1 MRMSEKKREL
11 SQWEK
16 EECAKL
22 KAALDSF
29 NSGRNRK
36 DALTQGKIAEALDMT
51 QGSVS
56 SYLNGYNALN
66 LRFAAYVAA
75 EIGVSIDRF
84 SPRLAREAE
93 EVAKVI
99 PISGAAKAAILR
111 ELNSQTE
118 EAVMIGDLSPWDD
131 STPLDDDEVELPL
144 YKEVELAAGSGRTA
158 VQEMPGR
165 KLRFS
170 YATLR
175 AAGVDP
181 AAAVCAQLKGNSMEP
196 LIMNGATVGI
206 DKATTRV
213 VDGEIYALEHDGMLR
228 VKYLYRLPGGGLR
241 LRSFNRD
248 EYADEEYSPE
258 EMHAKSIS
266 IIGWVFWWSTLRT
279 RGAFKR

>member
-1 MRMSEKKREL
+1 MEYKDR
-11 SQWEK
+11 
-16 EECAKL
+16 L
-22 KAALDSF
+22 KAA
-29 NSGRNRK
+29 RRHAK
-36 DALTQGKIAEALDMT
+36 LTQAGLAKAVGITQTSISDLERGK
-51 QGSVS
+51 SVS
-56 SYLNGYNALN
+56 SSYNA
-66 LRFAAYVAA
+66 
-75 EIGVSIDRF
+75 SI
-84 SPRLAREAE
+84 
-93 EVAKVI
+93 
-99 PISGAAKAAILR
+99 AKACGISALWLER
-111 ELNSQTE
+111 EEGAMVIDVQNPLSGSDNLDGHSTE
-118 EAVMIGDLSPWDD
+118 PEAVMIGDLSPWDD

-175 AAGVDP
+175 TAGVDP

-196 LIMNGATVGI
+196 LIMNGATIGI

-248 EYADEEYSPE
+248 EYADEEYSSE

-266 IIGWVFWWSTLRT
+266 IIGWVFWWSTLRS
-279 RGAFKR
+279 RNAFKR

>member
-1 MRMSEKKREL
+1 MLNMELKDRIRARLKALRLSQSELASRVGVSRGTVTFWMNGTNLIKGENLMAVAREL
-11 SQWEK
+11 Q
-16 EECAKL
+16 C
-22 KAALDSF
+22 
-29 NSGRNRK
+29 
-36 DALTQGKIAEALDMT
+36 
-51 QGSVS
+51 
-56 SYLNGYNALN
+56 
-66 LRFAAYVAA
+66 
-75 EIGVSIDRF
+75 
-84 SPRLAREAE
+84 SPEWL
-93 EVAKVI
+93 
-99 PISGAAKAAILR
+99 ISGAEAKPSASL
-111 ELNSQTE
+111 T

-131 STPLDDDEVELPL
+131 STPLDKDEVELPL

-241 LRSFNRD
+241 LRSFNRAEHD
-248 EYADEEYSPE
+248 DEEYSPK
-258 EMHAKSIS
+258 EMQSQGIS
-266 IIGWVFWWSTLRT
+266 IIGWVFWWSTLRS

>member
-1 MRMSEKKREL
+1 MKTLQERL
-11 SQWEK
+11 
-16 EECAKL
+16 
-22 KAALDSF
+22 
-29 NSGRNRK
+29 
-36 DALTQGKIAEALDMT
+36 KIAMAGPPKISQASLARACRISAP
-51 QGSVS
+51 SVNDWIS
-56 SYLNGYNALN
+56 GKTKSIEGAN
-66 LRFAAYVAA
+66 LLHAAAHLKVLPLWLATGKGPIR
-75 EIGVSIDRF
+75 EIGGGDANE
-84 SPRLAREAE
+84 LEQ
-93 EVAKVI
+93 
-99 PISGAAKAAILR
+99 SGDA
-111 ELNSQTE
+111 

-241 LRSFNRD
+241 LRSFNHD
-248 EYADEEYSPE
+248 EYPDEEYTPE
-258 EMHAKSIS
+258 EMQAKSID

>member
-1 MRMSEKKREL
+1 MLNMELKDRIRARLKALRLSQSELASRVGVSRGTVTFWMNGTNLIKGENLMAVAREL
-11 SQWEK
+11 Q
-16 EECAKL
+16 C
-22 KAALDSF
+22 
-29 NSGRNRK
+29 
-36 DALTQGKIAEALDMT
+36 
-51 QGSVS
+51 
-56 SYLNGYNALN
+56 
-66 LRFAAYVAA
+66 
-75 EIGVSIDRF
+75 
-84 SPRLAREAE
+84 SPEWL
-93 EVAKVI
+93 
-99 PISGAAKAAILR
+99 ISGAEAKPSASLA
-111 ELNSQTE
+111 

-131 STPLDDDEVELPL
+131 STPLDEDEVELPL

-181 AAAVCAQLKGNSMEP
+181 AAAVCAQVKGNSMEP

-213 VDGEIYALEHDGMLR
+213 VDGEIYALEHEGMLR

-241 LRSFNRD
+241 LRSFNRAEHD
-248 EYADEEYSPE
+248 DEEYSPK
-258 EMHAKSIS
+258 EMQSQGIS
-266 IIGWVFWWSTLRT
+266 IIGWVFWWSTLRS